1 MHKANMFAISIA
13 TKQTYLFPTNMPS
26 QVAMDANVVEV
37 RQLNLLVKPWVKRPR
52 KKNFFYWL
60 FITSKISKL
69 QKVDNLSRRRL
80 GPCRVNL

>member
-37 RQLNLLVKPWVKRPR
+37 RQLNLLVKRPR